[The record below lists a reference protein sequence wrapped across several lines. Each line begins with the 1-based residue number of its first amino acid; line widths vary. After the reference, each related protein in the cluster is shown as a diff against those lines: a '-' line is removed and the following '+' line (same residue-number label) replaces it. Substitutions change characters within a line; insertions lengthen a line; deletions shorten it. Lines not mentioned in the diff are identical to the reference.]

1 MTICTVGKVVISNK
15 IHFDQVS
22 KIRQKHY
29 DLNTVSIVVNKMG
42 NKIRTEK
49 RKGKIRES
57 RCLLIIIICNPLEGV
72 GSSSAQWGQN
82 ILKSNLNFSLILIY
96 HEIWFFIV
104 SILIRLK
111 NKNKIGE
118 VWWNF
123 WECTVFWKA
132 YILSGSSFHE
142 FLYSVIKSL
151 KKIREIAE
159 FIPNQLRFHEK
170 NFS

>member
-82 ILKSNLNFSLILIY
+82 TLEIEIEMEKSNLPMMLNF
-96 HEIWFFIV
+96 
-104 SILIRLK
+104 
-111 NKNKIGE
+111 
-118 VWWNF
+118 
-123 WECTVFWKA
+123 
-132 YILSGSSFHE
+132 
-142 FLYSVIKSL
+142 
-151 KKIREIAE
+151 
-159 FIPNQLRFHEK
+159 
-170 NFS
+170 

>member
-72 GSSSAQWGQN
+72 GSSRAQWGQN
-82 ILKSNLNFSLILIY
+82 ILKLNLNFLLIFIY
-96 HEIWFFIV
+96 TTRHHVLKFRYYLDWKSKIKLVKSSEIFGSMEIQIWFF
-104 SILIRLK
+104 K
-111 NKNKIGE
+111 NI
-118 VWWNF
+118 
-123 WECTVFWKA
+123 
-132 YILSGSSFHE
+132 
-142 FLYSVIKSL
+142 
-151 KKIREIAE
+151 
-159 FIPNQLRFHEK
+159 
-170 NFS
+170 

>member
-82 ILKSNLNFSLILIY
+82 ILKPNSNFSLILTYNVISC
-96 HEIWFFIV
+96 FKV

-111 NKNKIGE
+111 NKNNIGE

-123 WECTVFWKA
+123 WECGNSNLIFQNYMAPLW
-132 YILSGSSFHE
+132 SGIAFYNVDGWSIS
-142 FLYSVIKSL
+142 KSN
-151 KKIREIAE
+151 RVAGD
-159 FIPNQLRFHEK
+159 NC
-170 NFS
+170 

>member
-1 MTICTVGKVVISNK
+1 MISWAVYQFFQFNTIDSVQMKIWRDSTHVPKITYFVLVKKPAFCDKWQFSNKNVRFETKTWNNPVNLLPWQLTICTVGKVVISNK

-72 GSSSAQWGQN
+72 GSSSAQWDQN
-82 ILKSNLNFSLILIY
+82 TL
-96 HEIWFFIV
+96 EI
-104 SILIRLK
+104 
-111 NKNKIGE
+111 E
-118 VWWNF
+118 V
-123 WECTVFWKA
+123 
-132 YILSGSSFHE
+132 
-142 FLYSVIKSL
+142 
-151 KKIREIAE
+151 E
-159 FIPNQLRFHEK
+159 FIWRQMFTV
-170 NFS
+170 